1 MSNSAIGNREP
12 GADSRGDP
20 RLRPYQ
26 FGELR
31 ARSPPGAG
39 LIRAAVAL
47 LLSSRFPELTVTT
60 EGKDRETAARMA
72 AEQLAG
78 QARQLAEDMAGQAER
93 AQADADTARAAL
105 DTGRG
110 EFQARAAEL
119 AAAADAAARQARDG
133 IAAAQAER
141 DTAIAA
147 ARQRADAAEQAARSA
162 GQETSRAQQG
172 EASALAELEHARAGA
187 ARERDQ
193 LARSSRAQ
201 IAVLESA
208 RDDLRARAGRAET
221 DSERARAAAETA
233 RAGHSQLRSAA
244 AAFLA
249 ACEQALDQPVFRLI
263 EDAAASLRAAAGD
276 LPSPP
281 PAARRGRRHTPY
293 PGEATTIK
301 GRTAATATGHGPG
314 RAETSAALGRRG
326 GAASPGPGSRGDR
339 RAQQS
344 PGDRK

>member
-39 LIRAAVAL
+39 LIRADVAL

-93 AQADADTARAAL
+93 AQGDAD
-105 DTGRG
+105 
-110 EFQARAAEL
+110 
-119 AAAADAAARQARDG
+119 
-133 IAAAQAER
+133 
-141 DTAIAA
+141 
-147 ARQRADAAEQAARSA
+147 
-162 GQETSRAQQG
+162 
-172 EASALAELEHARAGA
+172 
-187 ARERDQ
+187 
-193 LARSSRAQ
+193 
-201 IAVLESA
+201 
-208 RDDLRARAGRAET
+208 
-221 DSERARAAAETA
+221 TA

-249 ACEQALDQPVFRLI
+249 ACEQALDEPAFRLI
-263 EDAAASLRAAAGD
+263 EGAAAGLRAAAGVA
-276 LPSPP
+276 SPRRRP
-281 PAARRGRRHTPY
+281 GAAAGTPLTAA
-293 PGEATTIK
+293 GGATTIM
-301 GRTAATATGHGPG
+301 GRTAATATVTPL
-314 RAETSAALGRRG
+314 RPAWSFRRNH
-326 GAASPGPGSRGDR
+326 PR
-339 RAQQS
+339 
-344 PGDRK
+344 